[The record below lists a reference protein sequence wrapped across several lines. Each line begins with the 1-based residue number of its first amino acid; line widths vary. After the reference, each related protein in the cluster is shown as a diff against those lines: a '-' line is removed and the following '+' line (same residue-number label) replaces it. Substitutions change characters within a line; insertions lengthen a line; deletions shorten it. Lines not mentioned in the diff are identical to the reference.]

1 MSTFLPVATLIEE
14 SLALERSGEIA
25 AALRKAREAL
35 ERARALGEPEAIAA
49 ALTCLGFLQFR
60 IGAYD
65 EARGLARDALIRA
78 PGDSQACADALL
90 LLGMCATE
98 TNDLATGE
106 EYYRRAIQLS
116 RQLGYDRALLRGL
129 HNMAAAIYMPRGQ
142 FELALAADA
151 EALRLAYDRG
161 MPELAPPPLIMRA
174 WVYWLSGRRERAYA
188 TVEEL
193 ERIAGPGS
201 MAKGYA
207 WCIRAN
213 LALDEGFPEKAQPL
227 YAHARSIA
235 EATGAPDLNINVRLG
250 LSRFARATGDAATA
264 HAWAND
270 AFTLAS
276 RVGYCHFQGLALV
289 ERGRAAWARGDCTA
303 AEADFREAITIMTPL
318 GVEFDLARA
327 TLLLAALLHAQERRE
342 TAAVWADAAQRIAQ
356 GGYAFLLEQER
367 ALAFP
372 LVAACLGSP
381 DPEIKALS
389 TTLLAHLARVPP
401 PPLRVFTLGRFEVW
415 QGTRRI
421 EKHAWSRRRAGEL
434 FRLLLISPRRSLF
447 REQVF
452 EALWPEKEPEAAQEC
467 LHQATSALRRALE
480 PDLPDRFPSRYLKV
494 EEGVVTL
501 QLPPGSWIDF
511 EAFEQH
517 IRAKE
522 WENALALFEGEPF
535 PDDRYADWAAI
546 PCRRL
551 RECFLEALLAVAQA
565 HLNAGRPHEAL
576 EACRRVLAVDAWQ
589 EEAVRLGML
598 ACLALNDRAGALRL
612 YRDLERT
619 LHEDLDV
626 APQAELRKLY
636 HNLLG

>member
-1 MSTFLPVATLIEE
+1 MSVFLPVATLIEE

-25 AALRKAREAL
+25 AALRKAHEAL
-35 ERARALGEPEAIAA
+35 DRARALGESEAIAA

-60 IGAYD
+60 TGAYN
-65 EARGLARDALIRA
+65 EACSLARDALIRA
-78 PGDSQACADALL
+78 PRDSHVCADALL

-106 EYYRRAIQLS
+106 EYYLRAIQLS
-116 RQLGYDRALLRGL
+116 RQLGYERALLRSL

-151 EALRLAYDRG
+151 EALRLAHDRR
-161 MPELAPPPLIMRA
+161 MPELAPSPLIMMA
-174 WVYWLSGRRERAYA
+174 WVYWLTGQRERAYA
-188 TVEEL
+188 TLEEL
-193 ERIAGPGS
+193 ERIVEPGS
-201 MAKGYA
+201 TAAGYA

-213 LALDEGFPEKAQPL
+213 LALDEGAPEKAQPL

-235 EATGAPDLNINVRLG
+235 EATGSPDLNINVRLG
-250 LSRFARATGDAATA
+250 LSRLTRAIGDAAAA
-264 HAWAND
+264 HAWAGD
-270 AFTLAS
+270 ALTLAT
-276 RVGYCHFQGLALV
+276 RVGYCHFQGVALV
-289 ERGRAAWARGDCTA
+289 ERGRAAWALGDSTA
-303 AEADFREAITIMTPL
+303 AETDFRAAISVMAPL

-327 TLLLAALLHAQERRE
+327 ALLLAALLHAQKRDD
-342 TAAVWADAAQRIAQ
+342 TAAISADVMRRITQ

-372 LVAACLGSP
+372 LIAACLGSS
-381 DPEIKALS
+381 DPEIKALAV
-389 TTLLAHLARVPP
+389 TLLAHLARVP

-421 EKHAWSRRRAGEL
+421 EKHVWSRRRAGEL
-434 FRLLLISPRRSLF
+434 FRLLLLSPRRSLS

-480 PDLPDRFPSRYLKV
+480 PDLPDKFPSRYLKV
-494 EEGVVTL
+494 EEGLVTL
-501 QLPPGSWIDF
+501 HLPPGSWVDF
-511 EAFEQH
+511 EAFEQY
-517 IRAKE
+517 IRARE

-535 PDDRYADWAAI
+535 PDDRYADWAAM

-551 RECFLEALLAVAQA
+551 KECFLEALLAVAQA
-565 HLNAGRPHEAL
+565 HLDAGRPHEAL
-576 EACRRVLAVDAWQ
+576 DACRRILAVDAWQ

-598 ACLALNDRAGALRL
+598 ACLSLNDRAGALRL

-619 LHEDLDV
+619 LREDLGV
-626 APQAELRKLY
+626 APQADLRKLY
-636 HNLLG
+636 YNLLG